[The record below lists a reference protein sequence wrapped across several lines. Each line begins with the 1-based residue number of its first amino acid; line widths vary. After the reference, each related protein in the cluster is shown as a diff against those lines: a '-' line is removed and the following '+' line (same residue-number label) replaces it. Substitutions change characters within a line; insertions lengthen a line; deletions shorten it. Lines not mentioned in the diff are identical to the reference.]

1 MEEAVSRGVWRGRP
15 YGGVSVAWSADL
27 NHVIS
32 PLSNYKH
39 KRIVAVELTTT
50 NKNIIF
56 ISAYMPFLDSSNRTT
71 CIAEYTDAVSMI
83 ETILTDHPHLF
94 VLGGDLNCELTGDSP
109 FDDIWKEFVLNNRFA
124 YCSIASPPGYTYH
137 HAKLGH
143 KKMNDHFLASH
154 ELISD
159 GNCVGWTILDEG
171 ENPSDHLPITMNM
184 SITIPSKRVDSVP
197 VTSAPTLKWNKISAH
212 HIQTYSNSLSAAL
225 HSRQFNSAVSCD
237 RCHCQQS
244 DCRDLIQR
252 DYEFIIS
259 SIRTADATLPR
270 YGPGVEKEWWTPNLS
285 ILKEKSIDIH
295 NLWVS
300 EGRPRCGPTYAERLR
315 VRTAYRAA
323 IRMAQREPKQR
334 AWNRLHSALEFSD
347 SKDFWK
353 TWKSLYSNGKNS
365 FATVVNGCSS
375 KESIANEF
383 KNSFMENSKPN
394 SQQKVNELNAKFEA
408 QYESF
413 SDSHASS
420 CDCAS
425 YEFSLHNIIDA
436 VCCMSK
442 GKCADADGLTPEHFH
457 NAPLIFLH
465 ALKSIFNRILQHSF
479 VPAQFRFGFMLPL
492 VKDSKGNHSDSSN
505 YRGITISPI
514 TSKVFEHALKIIFS
528 DHLSTSAY
536 QFGFKRKS
544 STIHSLYCLRQTI
557 DYYVNNKSNVFCS
570 FLDPSK
576 AFDRLIHSGLFIK
589 LMNKKVPKVF
599 LDIIMTWHNG
609 LQCRVKWDGVYSEWF
624 HITAGVRQ
632 GGVLSPELYCL
643 YVDDL
648 ISILQSMRVGCYV
661 KNIFAAALFY
671 ANDMAV

>member
-1 MEEAVSRGVWRGRP
+1 MGLRSRTSSCSIQRDKAQNRPRSGLPWNIETKSKTKMSGLSIVGSKTGCPHQKGERKRRSSPDFLSLSIFRLFCLLLTFNVETKDITIGSHNLHSFKTSCDYHKSCLETHGGIWLGQELWLTEKQLPLLHQLNTQFTARSGMEEAVSRGVWRGRP

-83 ETILTDHPHLF
+83 ETILTDHPHHLF

-212 HIQTYSNSLSAAL
+212 HIQTYSNSLSAAP

-375 KESIANEF
+375 KDSIANEF

-408 QYESF
+408 QYKSF

-479 VPAQFRFGFMLPL
+479 VPAQF
-492 VKDSKGNHSDSSN
+492 
-505 YRGITISPI
+505 
-514 TSKVFEHALKIIFS
+514 
-528 DHLSTSAY
+528 
-536 QFGFKRKS
+536 
-544 STIHSLYCLRQTI
+544 
-557 DYYVNNKSNVFCS
+557 
-570 FLDPSK
+570 
-576 AFDRLIHSGLFIK
+576 
-589 LMNKKVPKVF
+589 
-599 LDIIMTWHNG
+599 
-609 LQCRVKWDGVYSEWF
+609 
-624 HITAGVRQ
+624 
-632 GGVLSPELYCL
+632 
-643 YVDDL
+643 
-648 ISILQSMRVGCYV
+648 
-661 KNIFAAALFY
+661 
-671 ANDMAV
+671 